1 MSGAGEAGPA
11 HMLTITIEIILGLL
25 FAVVLMNLFKRHP
38 QPASTAPQPDL
49 ANLRPTDARAGDVVS
64 VSGAGDNMTDLD
76 LTIDR
81 STTFGAGSRNW
92 FEVSGLYHERRV
104 ALRVENE
111 EDVEVWLHND
121 PRKVSLEDLGLSE
134 NDLSEMDE
142 RQNPSDNFGFDNA
155 DWCWR
160 QSAEGNSTRSDQS
173 APQGFYYWEFRE
185 QNGPR
190 LLAIRKPQG
199 EPFTV
204 TLFQKIPAS
213 DVTIYRRA

>member
-1 MSGAGEAGPA
+1 
-11 HMLTITIEIILGLL
+11 MLTITIEIFLGLSL
-25 FAVVLMNLFKRHP
+25 AVVLMNLFKRHTP
-38 QPASTAPQPDL
+38 PASSTPQPDL

-64 VSGAGDNMTDLD
+64 ISGAGDNMTDLD

-81 STTFGAGSRNW
+81 YTGFRAGSRSW
-92 FEVSGLYHERRV
+92 FEVSGLYRERRIAMRV
-104 ALRVENE
+104 ANE

-121 PRKVSLEDLGLSE
+121 PRKISLEDLGLSE
-134 NDLSEMDE
+134 NDLAEMDE
-142 RQNPSDNFGFDNA
+142 RQNPADNFGFDNA
-155 DWCWR
+155 DWYWR
-160 QSAEGNSTRSDQS
+160 QSADSSSTRNDQG

-190 LLAIRKPQG
+190 LLAVRKPQG

-204 TLFQKIPAS
+204 ALYQQIPAS